1 MILSYLK
8 DKKGASEYVSLVVGI
23 AISVVIGAL
32 VYSGVLYAMNGSVTN
47 GLKTSFDTSEKP
59 KQNISIG
66 ANGVNKNSL
75 IIEDFDFN
83 SNNTPEV
90 SDYFKNTNNIRL
102 VNKGAELN
110 YSAEYT
116 ADLLNKTLVD
126 WDGPQ
131 RWTVNTTDVAYGTN
145 GITLVSGENV
155 SVNIESNSYDHYD
168 GLKFKITNSGT
179 STSAN
184 ISVAGKSK
192 TIILNNGTNDID
204 IAFSSLNLEQS
215 SENIEQSSESNM
227 AITLNGSV
235 NDTII
240 SDIIAYK
247 NEALASVSVLYH
259 LNSDMAISRLKSA
272 LSQDDIDEYKMV
284 CYLEVPIESQKNI
297 ISCLTFNSKSIAK
310 TVNGQY
316 EGNSL
321 IFSLSEIS
329 EDSDF
334 VSFVE
339 NLETFEIS
347 VVDKVNSTSNERI
360 SYYIDNII
368 VEPK

>member
-1 MILSYLK
+1 MVLSYLK

-32 VYSGVLYAMNGSVTN
+32 VYSGVLYAMNSSVAN

-59 KQNISIG
+59 KQDISIG
-66 ANGVNKNSL
+66 ANDENKNSL

-83 SNNTPEV
+83 SNNTPDV
-90 SDYFKNTNNIRL
+90 SNYFKNTNNIRL
-102 VNKGAELN
+102 VNKGTKLN

-126 WDGPQ
+126 WDGSQ
-131 RWTVNTTDVAYGTN
+131 KWTVNTTDVAYGTS
-145 GITLVSGENV
+145 GITLISGENV
-155 SVNIESNSYDHYD
+155 SINIESNSYEHYD
-168 GLKFKITNSGT
+168 GLKFKVTNSGT

-184 ISVAGKSK
+184 INIAGKSK

-204 IAFSSLNLEQS
+204 IAFSSVNLEQS
-215 SENIEQSSESNM
+215 SENNLT
-227 AITLNGSV
+227 ITLNGSV

-247 NEALASVSVLYH
+247 NKASASVNVLYH

-272 LSQDDIDEYKMV
+272 LSQDNVGEYKIA

-297 ISCLTFNSKSIAK
+297 ISCLTFNSKNIVK
-310 TVNGQY
+310 TINGQY
-316 EGNSL
+316 EGNNL
-321 IFSLSEIS
+321 IFNLSEIS

-339 NLETFEIS
+339 NLESFEIS
-347 VVDKVNSTSNERI
+347 VIDKVNSTSNERI